1 LPFVLDDILIA
12 SKDEKE
18 HIAHLRIIF
27 DRLQRAGMTIN
38 VSKCLFGQEEISF
51 LEYLVLSKRI
61 RPTTEK
67 VKSIVDYPKPKT
79 LHELR
84 RFLGIINYYRRCL
97 KNAASH
103 QALLT
108 EYLKDS
114 RKKDTRI
121 IYWTKEA
128 ELAFENCKEEL
139 LRVATLSHPAPQVPL
154 VLACD
159 ASDFAVG
166 ASLE

>member
-1 LPFVLDDILIA
+1 MNSLLNDLNFAFCYFDDILIA

-38 VSKCLFGQEEISF
+38 IFKCLFGQEEISF
-51 LEYLVLSKRI
+51 LGYLLSSNGI
-61 RPTTEK
+61 RSLTEK

-79 LHELR
+79 FHKLR
-84 RFLGIINYYRRCL
+84 RFLCFINYCHCL
-97 KNAASH
+97 KNAASR

-114 RKKDTRI
+114 RKKDIRI
-121 IYWTKEA
+121 I
-128 ELAFENCKEEL
+128 
-139 LRVATLSHPAPQVPL
+139 P
-154 VLACD
+154 
-159 ASDFAVG
+159 
-166 ASLE
+166 